1 MKIKQAV
8 IIFLLAITIFL
19 LMPRSSGADATL
31 PEAKTMPVGAMM
43 PRTPDE
49 ECANKYG
56 SNWKNFT
63 PTLCQKG

>member
-1 MKIKQAV
+1 
-8 IIFLLAITIFL
+8 
-19 LMPRSSGADATL
+19 
-31 PEAKTMPVGAMM
+31 MPVGAMM